1 MHPSADP
8 DPAAGPDAPGS
19 DRRRL
24 IGLIVGAVAAALV
37 IVLLVV
43 GLVNRSASTAIDDAL
58 EAGARPPAPD
68 LTLPVLVSGPGL
80 PPVGEDASLADL
92 KGKVVLLNLWASWC
106 GPCRDEAPVLEEIWT
121 TYRAK
126 GVTVLGID
134 IQDLSSDARAFIKE
148 YGLTYPSL
156 RDGSDD
162 SKNAL
167 EATGVPETYLIDRKG
182 RIALHLA
189 GPVSSTAQLSGPIDQ
204 VLAGR

>member
-1 MHPSADP
+1 MPPSADP
-8 DPAAGPDAPGS
+8 ATEPDPGS

-24 IGLIVGAVAAALV
+24 IGLIVGAVVAAL
-37 IVLLVV
+37 IVLLLVV
-43 GLVNRSASTAIDDAL
+43 GLMNRGTGTTIDDAL
-58 EAGARPPAPD
+58 ETGARPPAPD

-80 PPVGEDASLADL
+80 PPEGKDASLSDL

-106 GPCRDEAPVLEEIWT
+106 GPCREEAPVLEDIWKR
-121 TYRAK
+121 YKAK

-162 SKNAL
+162 SKTAL
-167 EATGVPETYLIDRKG
+167 EATGVPETFLIDRKG
-182 RIALHLA
+182 RIALHIA
-189 GPVSSTAQLSGPIDQ
+189 GPVTSEAQLTGPINQ
-204 VLAGR
+204 VLAEK

>member
-1 MHPSADP
+1 MPPSADP
-8 DPAAGPDAPGS
+8 GTEPDAGS

-24 IGLIVGAVAAALV
+24 IGLIVGAVVAAL
-37 IVLLVV
+37 IILLLVV
-43 GLVNRSASTAIDDAL
+43 GLMNRGTGTTIDDAL
-58 EAGARPPAPD
+58 ETGARPPAPD

-80 PPVGEDASLADL
+80 PPVGKDASLSDL

-106 GPCRDEAPVLEEIWT
+106 GPCREEAPVLEDIWQR
-121 TYRAK
+121 YKGR

-162 SKNAL
+162 SKSSL
-167 EATGVPETYLIDRKG
+167 EATGVPETFLIDRQG
-182 RIALHLA
+182 RIALHIA
-189 GPVSSTAQLSGPIDQ
+189 GPVSSESQLTGPINQ
-204 VLAGR
+204 VLAEK